1 MRVRRPLRLI
11 PVALVVA
18 TLVAAAAMG
27 WPSWV
32 WFPMIAA
39 VAGALLLDIVMLG
52 HYGTAP
58 GGDEEADHA
67 TEDPSDDAPYVEAP
81 VFDVPVR
88 SAREEY
94 PFLFSATIL
103 WRSTPEFDK
112 DAHGNPAGL
121 AVASV
126 LRRVESLTEAEQPER
141 VEFLRHWLEGLVGV
155 PVHDGTG
162 MVMACAVD
170 VRLALR
176 HLDRRHL
183 DEIEELK
190 RSVSSWERRREHE
203 RDKRTYLGEDV
214 LRSPGSA
221 VVWWLAR
228 HEEEAERAVDLI
240 GPLACLAAAANDQ
253 ELPDEFRHL
262 ARPREQSTAYEP
274 PDGVEY
280 PVPFDSATGGDETP
294 DRPARTPRAANEHVS
309 ALLDSMG
316 LVRGSE
322 ERLAHLHR
330 MVRMAEATG
339 RPEAAEAMREALRRE
354 QDGTWEDESSDA
366 HEAHPGTEADPE
378 AGRPHEDDFVASTV
392 GAQQREPSA
401 GEPTP
406 TDDSPPT
413 APADA
418 WWPSDDRTPR

>member
-1 MRVRRPLRLI
+1 MT
-11 PVALVVA
+11 LVVA

-32 WFPMIAA
+32 WFPVIAA
-39 VAGALLLDIVMLG
+39 VAGALLLDIVVLG
-52 HYGTAP
+52 PHGTAP
-58 GGDEEADHA
+58 GGEEEADHA
-67 TEDPSDDAPYVEAP
+67 TGDPSDDAPYVEAP

-203 RDKRTYLGEDV
+203 RDKRSYLGEDV

-274 PDGVEY
+274 PEGVEY
-280 PVPFDSATGGDETP
+280 SAPFDSAAGGDETP
-294 DRPARTPRAANEHVS
+294 DRPAEPPRAANEHVS
-309 ALLDSMG
+309 GLLDSMG
-316 LVRGSE
+316 LARGSE

-339 RPEAAEAMREALRRE
+339 RPKAAEAMREALRRE
-354 QDGTWEDESSDA
+354 QDGMWADESSDA
-366 HEAHPGTEADPE
+366 HEAHPGTEDDPE
-378 AGRPHEDDFVASTV
+378 AGKPHEDDFAASTV

-401 GEPTP
+401 GDPTP

-418 WWPSDDRTPR
+418 CWAASDDRTPR

>member
-1 MRVRRPLRLI
+1 M
-11 PVALVVA
+11 ALVVG
-18 TLVAAAAMG
+18 TLAAAAGMG
-27 WPSWV
+27 WPNWV
-32 WFPMIAA
+32 WFPVIAA
-39 VAGALLLDIVMLG
+39 VAGAFLLDIVVLSPHDRDSG
-52 HYGTAP
+52 S
-58 GGDEEADHA
+58 DEEADQA
-67 TEDPSDDAPYVEAP
+67 AEDPSDDAPYLEAP

-88 SAREEY
+88 SAKEEY

-103 WRSTPEFDK
+103 WRATPEFDK

-126 LRRVESLTEAEQPER
+126 LRRVESLTEVEQPER

-155 PVHDGTG
+155 PVHDGTE

-170 VRLALR
+170 VRLTLR

-253 ELPDEFRHL
+253 ELPEEFRHL
-262 ARPREQSTAYEP
+262 AGPREQSMAYEA
-274 PDGVEY
+274 PDGLEY
-280 PVPFDSATGGDETP
+280 SAAFGGAADREETP
-294 DRPARTPRAANEHVS
+294 DRPAGPPRAASEHVA

-316 LVRGSE
+316 LARGSE

-339 RPEAAEAMREALRRE
+339 RPEAAEALREALRRE
-354 QDGTWEDESSDA
+354 QDGVWEDESSDV
-366 HEAHPGTEADPE
+366 HEAHPGGEDDPDV
-378 AGRPHEDDFVASTV
+378 GKPHEDDFVASKA

-401 GEPTP
+401 GEPTAA
-406 TDDSPPT
+406 DDTPSAAPP
-413 APADA
+413 DA
-418 WWPSDDRTPR
+418 WWAPSDDRTPR